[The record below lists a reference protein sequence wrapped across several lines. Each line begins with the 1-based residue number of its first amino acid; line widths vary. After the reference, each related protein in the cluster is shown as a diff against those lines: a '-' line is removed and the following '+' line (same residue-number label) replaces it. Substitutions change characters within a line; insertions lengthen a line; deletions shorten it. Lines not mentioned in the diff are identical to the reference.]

1 MIAEGLPDDQDL
13 SSARERQLGANSYA
27 ILVFH
32 HAQRNPVSARGTR
45 NGVLH
50 FGPFELEPGTCEL
63 RNAGMV
69 VRLQPQPCRVLAML
83 VSRAG
88 CLVSR
93 DEIQKEIWGG
103 QTFVDFEQGLNFCI
117 RHIRSALGDAAGTPR
132 YIETL
137 PRRGYRFIAPVD
149 GSVAIKP
156 NHYRSAEATISRVR
170 LAVLPFENLSGDQ
183 RHDYFADGMTDA
195 LITELAQ
202 ISGLLVIS
210 RTSVMRFKGTRTPL
224 LQIAQELN
232 VEAAVEGSVLPAG
245 DKVRVTAQLIEV
257 SLDRYVWAESYERDL
272 REILALQR
280 KLARAIARGIRVRLT
295 PKEHA
300 RLANARILSPEVYQT
315 YLKGRYYWNRRTEE
329 ALKKAVACFEQAI
342 VLDASYAPAYAGLAD
357 SYGLLAYYSHL
368 SPDEAFPRAKAA
380 IQHALKIDD
389 GAAEPHTSLG
399 YITQMYE
406 WNWTEAEREFKRA
419 VELNPS
425 YATGHHW
432 HATYRMMI
440 GQFDEAIEEIRRAQ
454 ELDPLSLIINT
465 TVGSILYCA
474 RQYDRT
480 IEQCRKTIDLDDSFP
495 APHSYLGRA
504 YLQQTRHD
512 EALAE
517 FQKALQLSSRSP
529 RFIEEL
535 AYAHGIAGNRE
546 KAVEMLGELTAL
558 SEKRYVSPYYVAL
571 VHLGMGD
578 CDRAFEHL
586 TRAIKGR
593 SAELV
598 WLKVDPRLDPLRNDA
613 RFSRLLQQVR
623 LDF

>member
-1 MIAEGLPDDQDL
+1 MSI
-13 SSARERQLGANSYA
+13 
-27 ILVFH
+27 
-32 HAQRNPVSARGTR
+32 RGTR
-45 NGVLH
+45 NGILH

-63 RNAGMV
+63 RNAGLV

-83 VSRAG
+83 VTRAG
-88 CLVSR
+88 RLVSR
-93 DEIQKEIWGG
+93 EEIQKEIWGG

-117 RHIRSALGDAAGTPR
+117 RHIRSALGDTAGTPR

-149 GSVAIKP
+149 GSVALRPEQWRNIETTVNK
-156 NHYRSAEATISRVR
+156 VR
-170 LAVLPFENLSGDQ
+170 LAVLPFENLSSDPK
-183 RHDYFADGMTDA
+183 HDYFADGMTDA

-202 ISGLLVIS
+202 ISGLRVIS
-210 RTSVMRFKGTRTPL
+210 RTSVMRFKGTRKPL
-224 LQIAQELN
+224 PEIAHELN

-245 DKVRVTAQLIEV
+245 ERVRVTAQLIEV
-257 SLDRYVWAESYERDL
+257 SSDRYVWAESYERDL
-272 REILALQR
+272 QEILALQR

-300 RLANARILSPEVYQT
+300 RLANARILSPEVYQA
-315 YLKGRYYWNRRTEE
+315 YLKGRYHWNRRTEE
-329 ALKKAVACFEQAI
+329 ALKKAVSCFEQAI
-342 VLDASYAPAYAGLAD
+342 ALDASYAPAYAGLAD

-380 IQHALKIDD
+380 IQHALEIDD
-389 GAAEPHTSLG
+389 GAAEAHTSLG

-406 WNWTEAEREFKRA
+406 WNWSEAEREFKRA

-432 HATYRMMI
+432 HATYRMMV

-465 TVGSILYCA
+465 TVGSIFYCA

-480 IEQCRKTIDLDDSFP
+480 IEQCRKTIELDDNFP

-504 YLQQTRHD
+504 YLQQSRPD
-512 EALAE
+512 EAIAE
-517 FQKALQLSSRSP
+517 FQKALQLSGRSP

-535 AYAHGIAGNRE
+535 AYAHGVAGHQQ
-546 KAVEMLGELTAL
+546 KASELLEELHAL
-558 SEKRYVSPYYVAL
+558 SERRYVSPYYLSL

-578 CDRAFEHL
+578 AGKAFDYL
-586 TRAIKGR
+586 GQAIKGR

-598 WLKVDPRLDPLRNDA
+598 WMKVDPRLDPLRKGA
-613 RFSRLLQQVR
+613 RFTEMLHQIGLHS
-623 LDF
+623 

>member
-1 MIAEGLPDDQDL
+1 MSI
-13 SSARERQLGANSYA
+13 
-27 ILVFH
+27 
-32 HAQRNPVSARGTR
+32 RGTR
-45 NGVLH
+45 NGILN

-63 RNAGMV
+63 RNAGLV

-88 CLVSR
+88 RLVSR
-93 DEIQKEIWGG
+93 EEIQKEIWGG

-117 RHIRSALGDAAGTPR
+117 RHIRSALGDTACTPR

-149 GSVAIKP
+149 GSVALRPDHRRNVETTVNK
-156 NHYRSAEATISRVR
+156 VR
-170 LAVLPFENLSGDQ
+170 LAVLPFENLSSDPK
-183 RHDYFADGMTDA
+183 HDYFADGMTDA

-202 ISGLLVIS
+202 ISGLRVIS
-210 RTSVMRFKGTRTPL
+210 RTSVMRFKGARKPL
-224 LQIAQELN
+224 PEIAHELN

-245 DKVRVTAQLIEV
+245 DRVRVTAQLIEV
-257 SLDRYVWAESYERDL
+257 SSDRYVWAESYERDL
-272 REILALQR
+272 QEILALQR

-295 PKEHA
+295 PQEHA
-300 RLANARILSPEVYQT
+300 RLANARILSPEVYQA
-315 YLKGRYYWNRRTEE
+315 YLKGRYHWNRRTEE
-329 ALKKAVACFEQAI
+329 ALKKAVSCFEQAI
-342 VLDASYAPAYAGLAD
+342 ALDASYAPAYAGLAD

-380 IQHALKIDD
+380 IQHALEIDD
-389 GAAEPHTSLG
+389 GAAEAHTSLG

-406 WNWTEAEREFKRA
+406 WNWSEAEREFKRA

-432 HATYRMMI
+432 HATYRMMV

-480 IEQCRKTIDLDDSFP
+480 IEQCRKTIELDDNFP

-504 YLQQTRHD
+504 YLQQSRPD
-512 EALAE
+512 EAIIE
-517 FQKALQLSSRSP
+517 FQKALQFSGRSP

-535 AYAHGIAGNRE
+535 AYAHGVAGNHQKARE
-546 KAVEMLGELTAL
+546 LLNELNAL
-558 SEKRYVSPYYVAL
+558 SERRYVSPYYLSL

-578 CDRAFEHL
+578 TGKAFDHL
-586 TRAIKGR
+586 VQAIKGR

-598 WLKVDPRLDPLRNDA
+598 WLKVDPRLDPLRKYP
-613 RFSRLLQQVR
+613 RFTEMLHQIGLHS
-623 LDF
+623 

>member
-1 MIAEGLPDDQDL
+1 MSI
-13 SSARERQLGANSYA
+13 
-27 ILVFH
+27 
-32 HAQRNPVSARGTR
+32 RGTR
-45 NGVLH
+45 NGILH

-63 RNAGMV
+63 RNAGLV

-83 VSRAG
+83 VTRAG
-88 CLVSR
+88 RLVSR
-93 DEIQKEIWGG
+93 EEIQKEIWGG

-117 RHIRSALGDAAGTPR
+117 RHIRSALGDTAGTPR

-149 GSVAIKP
+149 GSVALRPEQWRNI
-156 NHYRSAEATISRVR
+156 ETTINKVR
-170 LAVLPFENLSGDQ
+170 LAVLPFENLSSDPK
-183 RHDYFADGMTDA
+183 HDYFADGMTDA

-202 ISGLLVIS
+202 ISGLRVIS
-210 RTSVMRFKGTRTPL
+210 RTSVMRFKGTRKPL
-224 LQIAQELN
+224 PEIAHELN

-245 DKVRVTAQLIEV
+245 DRVRVTAQLIEV
-257 SLDRYVWAESYERDL
+257 SSDRYVWAESYERDL
-272 REILALQR
+272 QEILALQR

-295 PKEHA
+295 PQEHA
-300 RLANARILSPEVYQT
+300 RLANARILSPEVYQA
-315 YLKGRYYWNRRTEE
+315 YLKGRYHWNRRTEE
-329 ALKKAVACFEQAI
+329 ALKKAVSCFEHAI
-342 VLDASYAPAYAGLAD
+342 ALDASYAPAYAGLAD

-380 IQHALKIDD
+380 IQHALEIDD
-389 GAAEPHTSLG
+389 GAAEAHTSLG

-406 WNWTEAEREFKRA
+406 WNWSEAEREFKRA

-432 HATYRMMI
+432 HATYRMMV

-480 IEQCRKTIDLDDSFP
+480 IEQCRKTIELDDNFP
-495 APHSYLGRA
+495 APHCYLGRA
-504 YLQQTRHD
+504 YLQQSRHD
-512 EALAE
+512 EAIAE
-517 FQKALQLSSRSP
+517 FQKALQLSGRSP

-535 AYAHGIAGNRE
+535 AYAHGVAGNHQ
-546 KAVEMLGELTAL
+546 KASELLNELNAL
-558 SEKRYVSPYYVAL
+558 SERRYVSPYYLSL
-571 VHLGMGD
+571 VHLGMSDTGK
-578 CDRAFEHL
+578 AFDYL
-586 TRAIKGR
+586 GQAIKGR

-598 WLKVDPRLDPLRNDA
+598 WMKVDPRLDPLRKDA
-613 RFSRLLQQVR
+613 RFTEMLHQIG
-623 LDF
+623 LDS